1 MIDEQYIIGLF
12 IQSIEQQIESLEDT
26 DHDKAALDEL
36 KLLLSDNV
44 TEDGK
49 IHIRSSLMNKHFHHS
64 FSSYKDYIHRFVKG
78 HLYN

>member
-1 MIDEQYIIGLF
+1 MINEQDILDLF
-12 IQSIEQQIESLEDT
+12 IQTIEQQIEFLEDM
-26 DHDKAALDEL
+26 DHDKATLDEL

-49 IHIRSSLMNKHFHHS
+49 IQIRSSLMNRHFHLS
-64 FSSYKDYIHRFVKG
+64 FSSYKDFMHRFVKG

>member
-1 MIDEQYIIGLF
+1 MIDEQDILELL
-12 IQSIEQQIESLEDT
+12 IQSIEQQIDSLEDT
-26 DHDKAALDEL
+26 DHDKVVHSEL

-49 IHIRSSLMNKHFHHS
+49 IHIRSSLMNKYFHLS
-64 FSSYKDYIHRFVKG
+64 FSSFKDYMHRFVKG